1 LPALAAEAVQVATGT
16 LVVVTAAGQVVVVQ
30 PFPELAAA
38 AVQVATGTL
47 VVLFVLHVV
56 VIKLGETGPEAVQ
69 VCTGT
74 FVVLFVLQV
83 VAVQLLPAVADPA
96 TQLATGT
103 LVVTTVWQVPPPG
116 HTCTGSH
123 NSVEGL
129 YQRTCEVLR
138 KACAV
143 LCRF

>member
-1 LPALAAEAVQVATGT
+1 
-16 LVVVTAAGQVVVVQ
+16 LVVVTGAGQVVVVQ
-30 PFPELAAA
+30 LLPALAVAA
-38 AVQVATGTL
+38 TQLATGSL

-74 FVVLFVLQV
+74 LVVLFVLQV

-96 TQLATGT
+96 TQAATGT

-116 HTCTGSH
+116 QT
-123 NSVEGL
+123 
-129 YQRTCEVLR
+129 
-138 KACAV
+138 
-143 LCRF
+143 